1 MIIPKPIHTN
11 LTMVSDDEVM
21 DMFSHPHTKE
31 GWMWNGVMWRG
42 VDISDRVMKDEEL
55 IDRNIYMVLKRLETP
70 K

>member
-21 DMFSHPHTKE
+21 DTFSHPYTTE

-42 VDISDRVMKDEEL
+42 VDVSDRVMKDEEV
-55 IDRNIYMVLKRLETP
+55 IDRNIYTLLKRLETP